1 MISTDNWYIFCL
13 MLKKIILLEKDV
25 IKKSLGS
32 KTLASSKSMVHKAKI
47 DMLDFNKIKIF
58 AL

>member
-1 MISTDNWYIFCL
+1 
-13 MLKKIILLEKDV
+13 MLNFSDVKKIILLEKDV

-32 KTLASSKSMVHKAKI
+32 KTLPSSKSTVHKAKI
-47 DMLDFNKIKIF
+47 DMLDSNKIKTF